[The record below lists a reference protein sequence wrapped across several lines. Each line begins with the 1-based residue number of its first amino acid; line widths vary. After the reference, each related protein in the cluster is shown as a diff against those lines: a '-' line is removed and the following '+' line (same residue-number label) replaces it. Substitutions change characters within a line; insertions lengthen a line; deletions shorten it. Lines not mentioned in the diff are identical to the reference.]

1 MILFPDYLFNVGK
14 AASTQVA
21 KTAIQIKDT
30 VEEKVSGKMSCIC
43 RKNIIFQY
51 SYVFLQKRNVL
62 FSFEFLKNKKI
73 I

>member
-30 VEEKVSGKMSCIC
+30 VEEKVNQNQNQKCFIWP
-43 RKNIIFQY
+43 KENIY
-51 SYVFLQKRNVL
+51 L
-62 FSFEFLKNKKI
+62 FIQFI
-73 I
+73 IVTVGQGDPP